1 VIPAAALGA
10 LTLLGL
16 VVVWVGLHP
25 CAEPLSAVLGR
36 LGRPLPPT
44 LTSDRRQAVWAGR
57 LVRTRYAQGYL
68 GRLASDLRVLGRS
81 PEGEIVALGVNV
93 TVAVV
98 AVPAGAVL
106 VGLAGLG
113 LAPLLVAWAALG
125 TGLAVG
131 ASRWMEVR
139 RKAAARRN
147 EFGYTLSAFADLTAM
162 NLAAGRGVS
171 QALETAAGQ
180 GEGWA
185 FTELRAALAAAY
197 QRGNPGSDGLERLGV
212 ELEIDDLVEVAG
224 AIRLA
229 GENGAA
235 VRATLGS
242 KARTIR
248 DRLTADAERRAAAV
262 TERMGLPAAVVLLGL
277 VAFYVFPAIDTLLNP

>member
-16 VVVWVGLHP
+16 VGVWAGLHP
-25 CAEPLSAVLGR
+25 RAEPLAAVLGR

-44 LTSDRRQAVWAGR
+44 VTSDRRQAVWAGR

-81 PEGEIVALGVNV
+81 PDDEIVALGVNV

-106 VGLAGLG
+106 VGLAGLR
-113 LAPLLVAWAALG
+113 LAPLLVVWAALG

-139 RKAAARRN
+139 RKATARRN
-147 EFGYTLSAFADLTAM
+147 EFRYTLSAFADLTAM

-197 QRGNPGSDGLERLGV
+197 QRANPGSDGLERLGV

-235 VRATLGS
+235 VRATLTS

>member
-1 VIPAAALGA
+1 VIPAAVLGA
-10 LTLLGL
+10 VAMVGV
-16 VVVWVGLHP
+16 VVVWAGMHP
-25 CAEPLSAVLGR
+25 RPESLTAVLGR
-36 LGRPLPPT
+36 LGRPLPPVVA
-44 LTSDRRQAVWAGR
+44 SERGRARWAGR
-57 LVRTRYAQGYL
+57 LARTRYARQYVGK
-68 GRLASDLRVLGRS
+68 LASDLRVLGRS
-81 PEGEIVALGVNV
+81 SEDEIVAL
-93 TVAVV
+93 TVDVAIGVV
-98 AVPAGAVL
+98 AVPAGAL
-106 VGLAGLG
+106 LLGLMGVR
-113 LAPLLVAWAALG
+113 LAPLLVVWGALG
-125 TGLAVG
+125 LGLVVGTG
-131 ASRWMEVR
+131 RWSEVR
-139 RKAAARRN
+139 RKAGARRN
-147 EFGYTLSAFADLTAM
+147 EFRYTLSAFSDLTAM

-224 AIRLA
+224 SIRLA

-235 VRATLGS
+235 VRATLTS

>member
-1 VIPAAALGA
+1 
-10 LTLLGL
+10 
-16 VVVWVGLHP
+16 VVASERGRARWT
-25 CAEPLSAVLGR
+25 GR
-36 LGRPLPPT
+36 L
-44 LTSDRRQAVWAGR
+44 A
-57 LVRTRYAQGYL
+57 RTRYARQYVGK
-68 GRLASDLRVLGRS
+68 LASDLRVLGRS
-81 PEGEIVALGVNV
+81 SEDEIVAL
-93 TVAVV
+93 TVDVVIGVV
-98 AVPAGAVL
+98 AVPVGAVL
-106 VGLAGLG
+106 LGLMGVR
-113 LAPLLVAWAALG
+113 LAPLLVVWGALVLGLVVG
-125 TGLAVG
+125 TG
-131 ASRWMEVR
+131 RWSEVR
-139 RKAAARRN
+139 RKAGARRN
-147 EFGYTLSAFADLTAM
+147 EFRYTLSAFSDLTAM

-224 AIRLA
+224 SIRLA

-235 VRATLGS
+235 VRATLTS

>member
-1 VIPAAALGA
+1 V
-10 LTLLGL
+10 
-16 VVVWVGLHP
+16 
-25 CAEPLSAVLGR
+25 
-36 LGRPLPPT
+36 
-44 LTSDRRQAVWAGR
+44 
-57 LVRTRYAQGYL
+57 
-68 GRLASDLRVLGRS
+68 
-81 PEGEIVALGVNV
+81 
-93 TVAVV
+93 
-98 AVPAGAVL
+98 
-106 VGLAGLG
+106 
-113 LAPLLVAWAALG
+113 G
-125 TGLAVG
+125 TG
-131 ASRWMEVR
+131 RWSEVR
-139 RKAAARRN
+139 RKAGARRN
-147 EFGYTLSAFADLTAM
+147 EFRYTLSAFSDLTAM

-224 AIRLA
+224 SIRLA

-235 VRATLGS
+235 VRATLTS

-248 DRLTADAERRAAAV
+248 DRLTADAEWRAAAV